1 MSKLTKK
8 IQIRT
13 NDEQIESWTKAAK
26 ARKVSLSEWIRRVL
40 DATAKG
46 THGDR

>member
-1 MSKLTKK
+1 MNNTKK
-8 IQIRT
+8 FQIRVT
-13 NDEQIESWTKAAK
+13 DEQLEIWRAAAK